1 MSIGS
6 AHTVRAGRVKVL
18 TIGAGAAAALA
29 TVAFAGTLAGVGG
42 LGLAVMTVLLG
53 GVASLWFTAFA

>member
-18 TIGAGAAAALA
+18 TIGAWVAAVLA
-29 TVAFAGTLAGVGG
+29 TVAFAGTVAGVGG
-42 LGLAVMTVLLG
+42 LGLAVMAVLLG
-53 GVASLWFTAFA
+53 GVAATWFTAFA